1 MTPKDRKNNKRCS
14 KSKPLMNKSNNKEN
28 ENKNKD
34 KK

>member
-1 MTPKDRKNNKRCS
+1 MTPTKKEKS
-14 KSKPLMNKSNNKEN
+14 YAKSKPLMNKRSNKEN